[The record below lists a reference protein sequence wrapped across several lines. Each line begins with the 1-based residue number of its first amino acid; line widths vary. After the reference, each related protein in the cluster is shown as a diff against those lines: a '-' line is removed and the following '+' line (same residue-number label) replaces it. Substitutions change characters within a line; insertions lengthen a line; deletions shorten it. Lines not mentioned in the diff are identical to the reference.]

1 MNLND
6 LLLESSSVDYKE
18 ALEIKKPRSWL
29 KSVSAFANSFGGH
42 IVFGV
47 RDNPRE
53 VCGLDNPQE
62 VISKI
67 TELIK
72 ARIDPTPRY
81 QLHAFSEDDKICIDL
96 EIQNGPA
103 YPYYYRFEGVCVAYI
118 RNGDQSE
125 ETSRQQLSALILK
138 GMNKTF
144 DALPSP
150 YHMGDVSFTLL
161 AATFKNAL
169 KEDFQPDKDLLS
181 TTLVTEDGQVTNGG
195 LLLCDQ
201 GVLSQSRI
209 FCTRWKGTHK
219 GNIDADALDDKE
231 YQGASLISLLQ
242 NAEDFIRNNSKNPWS
257 IRGMT
262 REERSDYPYKAVR
275 EVLVNAL
282 IHRDYQVL
290 GSEIHIEMFDD
301 RMEIS
306 SPGGMANGRR
316 IQDMDL
322 QHIPS
327 MRRNQ
332 VISDVFSRL
341 HYMERRGSGIDR
353 IMTSYAECAQK
364 PIFYSDSTFFLVT
377 LPNRSVAA
385 PTQLSMDSENVETS
399 AQNMETTAQNVET
412 SPQNVE
418 TSAFFTPIEKLE
430 HDLSKLWMQAS
441 TKEKILELFRRYGYE
456 YEFRTSHVADVFHVK
471 NSRANLVIRELT
483 AAGILESPSY
493 GTYHFIAKN

>member
-181 TTLVTEDGQVTNGG
+181 TTLVTRTVK
-195 LLLCDQ
+195 
-201 GVLSQSRI
+201 SQTAVCFYVIRACCRSRVY
-209 FCTRWKGTHK
+209 FVPAGKAHTKATSMLMRWT
-219 GNIDADALDDKE
+219 
-231 YQGASLISLLQ
+231 
-242 NAEDFIRNNSKNPWS
+242 IRN
-257 IRGMT
+257 
-262 REERSDYPYKAVR
+262 
-275 EVLVNAL
+275 
-282 IHRDYQVL
+282 
-290 GSEIHIEMFDD
+290 
-301 RMEIS
+301 
-306 SPGGMANGRR
+306 
-316 IQDMDL
+316 
-322 QHIPS
+322 
-327 MRRNQ
+327 
-332 VISDVFSRL
+332 
-341 HYMERRGSGIDR
+341 
-353 IMTSYAECAQK
+353 
-364 PIFYSDSTFFLVT
+364 
-377 LPNRSVAA
+377 
-385 PTQLSMDSENVETS
+385 
-399 AQNMETTAQNVET
+399 
-412 SPQNVE
+412 
-418 TSAFFTPIEKLE
+418 
-430 HDLSKLWMQAS
+430 
-441 TKEKILELFRRYGYE
+441 
-456 YEFRTSHVADVFHVK
+456 
-471 NSRANLVIRELT
+471 IREP
-483 AAGILESPSY
+483 A
-493 GTYHFIAKN
+493 

>member
-6 LLLESSSVDYKE
+6 LLLEGSSVDYKE

-53 VCGLDNPQE
+53 VCGLVNPQE

-81 QLHAFSEDDKICIDL
+81 QLHAFAEDNKICVDL
-96 EIQNGPA
+96 ENQRKLRRGLSLLLCGILVFASAVSVYGGKAAEAKKEAKDKQQ
-103 YPYYYRFEGVCVAYI
+103 
-118 RNGDQSE
+118 QSE
-125 ETSRQQLSALILK
+125 EASRQQLSALILK

-144 DALPSP
+144 DSLPSP
-150 YHMGDVSFTLL
+150 YHIGDVSFTLL
-161 AATFKNAL
+161 AATFKNTL

-181 TTLVTEDGQVTNGG
+181 TALVTEDGQVTNGG

-201 GVLSQSRI
+201 GVLPQSRI

-219 GNIDADALDDKE
+219 GNIDADALDGKE

-322 QHIPS
+322 RHIPS

-341 HYMERRGSGIDR
+341 GPPALHG
-353 IMTSYAECAQK
+353 
-364 PIFYSDSTFFLVT
+364 
-377 LPNRSVAA
+377 AA
-385 PTQLSMDSENVETS
+385 RQR
-399 AQNMETTAQNVET
+399 
-412 SPQNVE
+412 
-418 TSAFFTPIEKLE
+418 
-430 HDLSKLWMQAS
+430 H
-441 TKEKILELFRRYGYE
+441 
-456 YEFRTSHVADVFHVK
+456 
-471 NSRANLVIRELT
+471 
-483 AAGILESPSY
+483 
-493 GTYHFIAKN
+493 